1 MDRNALLNEVLTRS
15 RPWDLLVIGGG
26 ATGVGCALDAATRG
40 LDVLLLERNDLGS
53 GTSARSTKLVHGGIR
68 YLREGDLRLVREAL
82 YERGLL
88 LANAPHIVAKR
99 RFVVPCYSRW
109 QQAFYGAGLKLYDAL
124 SRSLSFG
131 RSSLISR
138 DRTIEL
144 LPEVETEG
152 LRGGIVYYDG
162 QFDDSRLLIDMA
174 VTAHR
179 NGSRILNYACVLGLE
194 RSGGEWIVQYEDV
207 LTGNRSETRARS
219 VINACGAYV
228 DPVRRM
234 SDASATPVV
243 TFARGTH
250 LVLPRHFLSGEA
262 ALVIPRTRDGRV
274 LFCIPW
280 HDRLLVGTTDVLC
293 GTAEEGDKP
302 TDAEIDFLLETAGR
316 SLQRQPRRD
325 DVLSMFAGVRPL
337 VSRGRVANTSKLSR
351 SHELLIDARGLVTIT
366 GGKWTTYRRMAE
378 EAVNAAV
385 SGADIKAGPCATH
398 TLRIDP
404 PAAADG
410 ELLHA
415 DLPYTI
421 GDIVRA
427 VTSEMAVTLEDVL
440 ERRLR
445 CVHLDA
451 RTSLDA
457 APRVSRI
464 MREQLGISDEQ
475 IDLRGFTEKVEALNL
490 PAAGDRG

>member
-1 MDRNALLNEVLTRS
+1 
-15 RPWDLLVIGGG
+15 
-26 ATGVGCALDAATRG
+26 
-40 LDVLLLERNDLGS
+40 
-53 GTSARSTKLVHGGIR
+53 
-68 YLREGDLRLVREAL
+68 
-82 YERGLL
+82 
-88 LANAPHIVAKR
+88 
-99 RFVVPCYSRW
+99 
-109 QQAFYGAGLKLYDAL
+109 
-124 SRSLSFG
+124 
-131 RSSLISR
+131 
-138 DRTIEL
+138 
-144 LPEVETEG
+144 
-152 LRGGIVYYDG
+152 
-162 QFDDSRLLIDMA
+162 
-174 VTAHR
+174 
-179 NGSRILNYACVLGLE
+179 
-194 RSGGEWIVQYEDV
+194 
-207 LTGNRSETRARS
+207 
-219 VINACGAYV
+219 
-228 DPVRRM
+228 M